1 MGHRQKKKLPSSVL
15 LLLWPGEVR
24 RKREGDSGQTGPA
37 LFAGS
42 NKTELGK
49 FFFCRCLWCEDALTK
64 KSIFKFKCP
73 SKNMQNRLFAFQVVA
88 FCFQILANSSGFVV
102 SSCPSHHG
110 PLRQREC
117 GSHPEVDST
126 TFRHIFKAMLFGT
139 SLRHSGQLKLPTI
152 FEV

>member
-49 FFFCRCLWCEDALTK
+49 FFFLPMPHIWHTSQKISSIAVQIIYALNFT
-64 KSIFKFKCP
+64 
-73 SKNMQNRLFAFQVVA
+73 MGGVEMR
-88 FCFQILANSSGFVV
+88 
-102 SSCPSHHG
+102 
-110 PLRQREC
+110 
-117 GSHPEVDST
+117 
-126 TFRHIFKAMLFGT
+126 
-139 SLRHSGQLKLPTI
+139 
-152 FEV
+152 